1 MDVADVADA
10 AGGGGEVLAARRRLA
25 LGAALEFCLGRAG
38 GACKPSDVRWLRA
51 LCGACGAAPGA
62 GLAVLRVA
70 ALGEGSAVLE
80 NWASDFSRAKFE
92 ALFEELG
99 RG

>member
-1 MDVADVADA
+1 
-10 AGGGGEVLAARRRLA
+10 
-25 LGAALEFCLGRAG
+25 
-38 GACKPSDVRWLRA
+38 
-51 LCGACGAAPGA
+51 
-62 GLAVLRVA
+62 VLRVA